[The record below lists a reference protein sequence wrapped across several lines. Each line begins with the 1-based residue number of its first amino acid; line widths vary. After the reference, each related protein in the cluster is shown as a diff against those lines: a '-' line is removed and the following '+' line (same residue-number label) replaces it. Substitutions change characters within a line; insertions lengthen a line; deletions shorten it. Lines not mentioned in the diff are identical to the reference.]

1 MKAREGE
8 RKEGRGGGSRMRV
21 ALERKNNGFG
31 ARLVIGE
38 LRSVLSSS
46 KRSEVKR
53 ELIGKNDGG
62 ITIKERSNEASA

>member
-1 MKAREGE
+1 MNCEASYPPRW
-8 RKEGRGGGSRMRV
+8 
-21 ALERKNNGFG
+21 
-31 ARLVIGE
+31 
-38 LRSVLSSS
+38 S

>member
-1 MKAREGE
+1 MRLAFRIIARKMKAREGE

-46 KRSEVKR
+46 VVEKIRGETR
-53 ELIGKNDGG
+53 IDW
-62 ITIKERSNEASA
+62 KE